1 MKNLI
6 TSATDTRIKNSNA
19 GVNDLVWLYR
29 QKTVIFMHL
38 ISMAIALLVPIDA
51 ISSFSFLGRV
61 VDGVLS
67 VIPMGRNFSVK
78 SSFPEL
84 VQIYSAAMIF
94 FIPPLIAFHFRLPGL
109 VEMKKRTL
117 KIMGESKAKILLIRF
132 LLIFIVTSLLV
143 VLFFV
148 KGSEFSLAPF
158 LTSKFFLG
166 AVGPVIFCIFPALM
180 ICLFFVVL
188 DVLNK
193 FWRNKNV

>member
-109 VEMKKRTL
+109 VEMKKRML
-117 KIMGESKAKILLIRF
+117 KIMSESKAKILLIHF

-143 VLFFV
+143 VLF
-148 KGSEFSLAPF
+148 L
-158 LTSKFFLG
+158 
-166 AVGPVIFCIFPALM
+166 
-180 ICLFFVVL
+180 
-188 DVLNK
+188 
-193 FWRNKNV
+193 